1 MYYNC
6 TLESPLALLHSIA
19 LLLHENKYA
28 LANRLN
34 STFTSEHRYSY
45 GIASLRCVFVHAMF
59 VIAPW
64 HKTRISVRRAL
75 LYKPKT
81 VQLKVFCTALGLP
94 DGTAEGVLLP
104 PHVPAAHI
112 VYTHVEPL
120 ALSGGLP
127 CSLAERG

>member
-6 TLESPLALLHSIA
+6 TLESPLALLLHSIA

-75 LYKPKT
+75 L
-81 VQLKVFCTALGLP
+81 
-94 DGTAEGVLLP
+94 
-104 PHVPAAHI
+104 
-112 VYTHVEPL
+112 
-120 ALSGGLP
+120 
-127 CSLAERG
+127 

>member
-1 MYYNC
+1 MQC
-6 TLESPLALLHSIA
+6 
-19 LLLHENKYA
+19 LLLRPGTKLGFPYA
-28 LANRLN
+28 
-34 STFTSEHRYSY
+34 EP
-45 GIASLRCVFVHAMF
+45 C
-59 VIAPW
+59 
-64 HKTRISVRRAL
+64 
-75 LYKPKT
+75 YKPKT